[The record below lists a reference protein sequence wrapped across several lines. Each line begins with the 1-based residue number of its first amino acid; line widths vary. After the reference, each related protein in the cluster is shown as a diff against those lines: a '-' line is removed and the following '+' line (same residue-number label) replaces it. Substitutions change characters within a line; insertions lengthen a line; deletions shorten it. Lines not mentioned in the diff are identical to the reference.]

1 MVAASAVSM
10 AAVGS
15 AKADAPDIGTV
26 GSTTVLTALSTGTIT
41 ITFLFSRAEFTNY
54 LVLFNSTAAGV
65 VTDGAVA
72 GYPNPLITVVG
83 AAPAAGVGVPL
94 TINIDVVAGRSCSSG
109 SAPPARST
117 QGGDPNSGCLA
128 PNTLAFYGPA
138 AFNNLD
144 GNRTL
149 SSPTRPRGAAA
160 GLSGCL
166 VEVPSCFLAAAGTT
180 VVGFE
185 DIAGQGLGDADFN
198 DLVFSFTNV
207 TTISEPGTAQS
218 PRPEPGRPLRRRS
231 GSSSLGQAEP
241 VVSSWIPIGRR
252 TGGEIFS
259 PPVFVSAEQSSGW
272 M

>member
-1 MVAASAVSM
+1 MKLFARAMVAASAVSM

-54 LVLFNSTAAGV
+54 LVLFNATAAGV

-72 GYPNPLITVVG
+72 GYPNPLITVAG
-83 AAPAAGVGVPL
+83 AAPSAGVGVPL
-94 TINIDVVAGRSCSSG
+94 TINIDVVAGQVLLFGICTTG
-109 SAPPARST
+109 TVNPP
-117 QGGDPNSGCLA
+117 GGDPNSGCLA
-128 PNTLAFYGPA
+128 PNTLAFYTGPA
-138 AFNNLD
+138 ANNLD
-144 GNRTL
+144 LNPHAIITDAA
-149 SSPTRPRGAAA
+149 TWNTAA

-207 TTISEPGTAQS
+207 TTIPEPGTMGLLALGLVGLS
-218 PRPEPGRPLRRRS
+218 GAGLVRRRS
-231 GSSSLGQAEP
+231 AKRNQ
-241 VVSSWIPIGRR
+241 
-252 TGGEIFS
+252 
-259 PPVFVSAEQSSGW
+259 
-272 M
+272 